1 MTRRTKYWLIGAALL
16 ASLLLFSIYL
26 TPEKSPDFKRIIIE
40 SKLTFT
46 TKPELTPEWIFRTT
60 GFLDSDLTVLAK
72 FRLSP
77 RDFSQIMAQ
86 CESLG
91 YRKGLPKGEQLFPL
105 SFSVPTSPDL
115 VCWREFRR
123 EGIEVYAVYD
133 NQLVYRL
140 GIPF

>member
-1 MTRRTKYWLIGAALL
+1 MTRGIKYLLIGVLL
-16 ASLLLFSIYL
+16 SANLLLFSIYI
-26 TPEKSPDFKRIIIE
+26 TPEKSPDFRRIIIE
-40 SKLTFT
+40 SNLTFS
-46 TKPELTPEWIFRTT
+46 TKPEPAPEWIFRTT

-77 RDFSQIMAQ
+77 GDFSQIMAQ

-133 NQLVYRL
+133 NQLVYRQ
-140 GIPF
+140 GVPF

>member
-1 MTRRTKYWLIGAALL
+1 MKRRTRYWLTGFVLL
-16 ASLLLFSIYL
+16 ASLLFFSIYV
-26 TPEKSPDFKRIIIE
+26 TSKKSPDFKRIIIE
-40 SKLTFT
+40 SKLTFS
-46 TKPELTPEWIFRTT
+46 TKPERAPEWIFRTT
-60 GFLDSDLTVLAK
+60 GFLDSDLTVLVK

-77 RDFSQIMAQ
+77 SDFSKIMAQ

-133 NQLVYRL
+133 NQLVYRQ
-140 GIPF
+140 GVPF